1 MNKFFKNI
9 KKISEVL
16 NIINTF
22 ILMLIIFLLVFIP
35 IGLIRRLLTK
45 SYFFKY
51 DNVLTSYFKNSKLK
65 KSSKVRNYYEKPF

>member
-1 MNKFFKNI
+1 MNKFFKYI

-22 ILMLIIFLLVFIP
+22 ILMLIIFLSVFIP
-35 IGLIRRLLTK
+35 IGLIRGLITK

-51 DNVLTSYFKNSKLK
+51 DNELTSYFKNRKLEI
-65 KSSKVRNYYEKPF
+65 SSKVRNYYEKPL